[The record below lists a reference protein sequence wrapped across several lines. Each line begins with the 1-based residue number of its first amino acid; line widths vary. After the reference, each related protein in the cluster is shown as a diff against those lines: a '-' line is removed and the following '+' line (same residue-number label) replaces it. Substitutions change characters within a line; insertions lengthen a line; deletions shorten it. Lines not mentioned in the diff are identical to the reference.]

1 MGCCDHRYAP
11 LGSIK
16 GTTFCE
22 LLNSCCPLMCGYIPK
37 SKLLFRKSYCGCVCV
52 CFQYHLCSPMT
63 RALLLSTYIKFVNLF
78 PEIKPQIQEVFKQHS
93 NLRSADAEL
102 QQRASEYLQLS
113 IVASTDVLVCDIHSS
128 SMLLFVHVLFIG
140 IVSSAINS

>member
-1 MGCCDHRYAP
+1 V
-11 LGSIK
+11 
-16 GTTFCE
+16 
-22 LLNSCCPLMCGYIPK
+22 
-37 SKLLFRKSYCGCVCV
+37 CVRV

-113 IVASTDVLVCDIHSS
+113 IVASTDVLVCDTYSS
-128 SMLLFVHVLFIG
+128 YMLLFVHVLFIG
-140 IVSSAINS
+140 VVSSAINS